1 MFFFSAKVR
10 EKVYET
16 LSRRRGKE
24 IAEQQ
29 QQQQQQ
35 HQSVMTSSSESG
47 AGSNPS
53 ASTSSAAR
61 HSSIKGIR
69 PRMLR
74 NPEDPPSPPE
84 LPPPPQHAETDP
96 ASDPSCLYARVD
108 MARKKR
114 RGNNGS
120 ESTDSTPCSPTSPS
134 AGLQQQQQ
142 QQQNNPTLVSPTRNL
157 IQKFNSLAAA
167 GPPSPW
173 SPVQT
178 PSPAPVAPQ
187 QQQQQE
193 PLYATIGSKNRSQNA
208 SRFAAR
214 QQQQ

>member
-1 MFFFSAKVR
+1 M
-10 EKVYET
+10 YET

-53 ASTSSAAR
+53 ASSSAAAR

-114 RGNNGS
+114 RGGGNGS

-142 QQQNNPTLVSPTRNL
+142 QNNPNLVSPTRNL

-187 QQQQQE
+187 PQQQQQE

>member
-1 MFFFSAKVR
+1 MR

-53 ASTSSAAR
+53 AASAAAR

-114 RGNNGS
+114 RGGGNGS

-187 QQQQQE
+187 QQQQQQQQE